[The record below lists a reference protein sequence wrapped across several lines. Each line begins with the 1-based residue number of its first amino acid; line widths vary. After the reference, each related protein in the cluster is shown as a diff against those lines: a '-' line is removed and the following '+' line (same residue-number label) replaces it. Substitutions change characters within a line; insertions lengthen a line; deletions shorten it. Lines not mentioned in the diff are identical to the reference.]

1 MKHLIQHTWARRVLV
16 AVAALLA
23 LWAIAWLA
31 GPSLIRS
38 QLQKHASLALGRSVT
53 VEQVAFQPW
62 SLTLRLQGLQIGGA
76 AGDAAG
82 STPPLLAVDEVL
94 VDAELQSLLRLAP
107 VIDAVHVRRPQVN
120 LTHLGEGRYDIDD
133 LLERFQPK
141 PDDTPSNARF
151 AVFNIRL
158 SDGVILLQDSP
169 KALAHEVNGIQLDVP
184 FLSNLPSKREVV
196 TTPRLAFRLHDTS
209 FDTQASTTPFAE
221 DRHTEAR
228 LSIQALDFEPYLPY
242 WPATWPVRPTSGNL
256 NADLAVRFEWQTAP
270 KVSLQGDLALNNLAV
285 LQTPARQNTSAT
297 PLLAW
302 RGLAVQVK
310 DFRPL
315 EQHLAL
321 GPVTLDHPTLH
332 LGRDSTGAT
341 NLEQVLQRWRGP
353 NPPSHTDTPPPSQ
366 PTAQPW
372 ALTLERFALQQ
383 GTLHWHDQTTRPAA
397 TLAAEALDLTVSNF
411 AWPEGPAATVQGQ
424 LQLAG
429 AKLEL
434 QGQAG
439 GSTADLRWQLN
450 ALALTPLRPYWAHLL
465 RAELNG
471 ELNGTGGLTWARPS
485 DGSSQLRAEA
495 DEISLQGWSIGQSR
509 RPDAAGKALTVRG
522 LEADLQ
528 AQKVT
533 IDDITAQ
540 QPQLTLQRAAN
551 GPWMFE
557 QWLAPTEAAAAQAT
571 PRSNPAANRP
581 WDVTLKKVVL
591 DGGTVR
597 LRDQAVNA
605 AVDATQWRIQL
616 EQLRPLDP
624 VQRAM
629 PLQVSGHAA
638 VPGQEAGRLQ
648 YRGTLRLPAANGT
661 GLETRGQLQLDRL
674 PLHAGEPYLARFLN
688 FDLLRADA
696 SYRGQLLVGL
706 ASTGPQLQLRGDAA
720 IDDLRATTRDPEEAL
735 LDWRSLNL
743 RGVDVDLKDGQLQR
757 LKVAETVLS
766 DYFARVIISE
776 QGRINLQGLVRSGD
790 VSATTATAAPSTQA
804 TPPSAS
810 AAQPDIEFGPIALV
824 NGRVRFSDR
833 FIQPNYTANLSELTG
848 SLAAFSNRRTSD
860 AAPALA
866 ALSLR
871 GRVEGS
877 ATLDISG
884 QLNPLAQPLA
894 LDLRGQVRELELP
907 PLTPYSSKY
916 AGYGIERGKL
926 SVDVTYRIEPDGQ
939 LQASNQIVL
948 NQLRFGDRIEGSDAP
963 NLPVKLAVALLADR
977 NGVIDI
983 NLPISG
989 SLNDPQ
995 FRLGPIIVRLV
1006 VNLIGK
1012 AITAPFALIASA
1024 FAGADDLQ
1032 HLPFAPGVAGLDA
1045 AAREKLN
1052 QVARALIDRPAL
1064 QLTVVGHSDLATEQ
1078 EAWRREALNQRV
1090 MAEKR
1095 RQAVREG
1102 QAADA
1107 LIQVSPKEYPA
1118 LLKEVY
1124 RRTDITKPR
1133 NLVGLAK
1140 DISVPDMEKLLLAA
1154 IAVGEPQMRELAV
1167 ARAVAVK
1174 DYLIQQQV
1182 PAERLFLGGDSPTG
1196 GNRPESDQ
1204 PTSPSAELRLSAR

>member
-1 MKHLIQHTWARRVLV
+1 MKHLIQPTWARRTL
-16 AVAALLA
+16 AAMAALLV
-23 LWAIAWLA
+23 LWAVAWLA

-38 QLQKHASLALGRSVT
+38 QLQKHASLALGRAVT

-62 SLTLRLQGLQIGGA
+62 SLTLRLQGLQVAGPQSSPEGSA
-76 AGDAAG
+76 A
-82 STPPLLAVDEVL
+82 PLLAVEEVL
-94 VDAELQSLLRLAP
+94 VNAELQSLLRLAP
-107 VIDAVHVRRPQVN
+107 VVDAVQIRRPQVN
-120 LTHLGEGRYDIDD
+120 VTHLGEGRYDIDD

-141 PDDTPSNARF
+141 PNDPPSNLQF

-158 SDGVILLQDSP
+158 TDGLVRLQDTP
-169 KALAHEVNGIQLDVP
+169 KALTHEVNGIQLDVP
-184 FLSNLPSKREVV
+184 FLSNLPSQREVV
-196 TTPRLAFRLHDTS
+196 TTPRLAFQLHDTR
-209 FDTQASTTPFAE
+209 FDTQASTTPFAA

-228 LSIQALDFEPYLPY
+228 LSIQALDFAPYLPY
-242 WPATWPVRPTSGNL
+242 WPAVWPVRPTSGSL
-256 NADLAVRFEWQTAP
+256 NADLAVSFEWQTTP
-270 KVSLQGDLALNNLAV
+270 KVSLQGDLALNNLV
-285 LQTPARQNTSAT
+285 VQQTASRNPGSGT

-302 RGLAVQVK
+302 RGLAVQLK
-310 DFRPL
+310 EFRPL
-315 EQHLAL
+315 EQYLAL
-321 GPVTLDHPTLH
+321 GPVTLDNPTRH
-332 LGRDSTGAT
+332 IGRDSTGAT
-341 NLEQVLQRWRGP
+341 NLEQVMQRWRGSRP
-353 NPPSHTDTPPPSQ
+353 APTTQ
-366 PTAQPW
+366 PTNPQPPAPW
-372 ALTLERFALQQ
+372 SVTLERFALQQ
-383 GTLHWHDQTTRPAA
+383 GSLHWQDQTTRPAA
-397 TLAAEALDLTVSNF
+397 SLSAEAMNLTVSHF
-411 AWPEGPAATVQGQ
+411 AWPKGPAASVQGRAQ
-424 LQLAG
+424 IAG
-429 AKLEL
+429 AEVEL
-434 QGQAG
+434 QGEVG
-439 GSTADLRWQLN
+439 GSTADLRWQLDT
-450 ALALTPLRPYWAHLL
+450 LPLKPLRPYWAHLL

-471 ELNGTGGLTWARPS
+471 ELNANGNLTWSRQP
-485 DGSSQLRAEA
+485 DGSSQLQANA
-495 DEISLQGWSIGQSR
+495 NEISLQRWSIGPTR
-509 RPDAAGKALTVRG
+509 RPDAAAKALTLRG
-522 LEADLQ
+522 VQADLQ
-528 AQKVT
+528 AQTLTVDDVT
-533 IDDITAQ
+533 LQ
-540 QPQLTLQRAAN
+540 QPLVTLQRTAN

-557 QWLAPTEAAAAQAT
+557 QWWAPAAQRGAT
-571 PRSNPAANRP
+571 SAKSP
-581 WDVTLKKVVL
+581 WDVTLKKVLL
-591 DGGTVR
+591 DGGTLR
-597 LRDQAVNA
+597 LRDQTANA
-605 AVDATQWRIQL
+605 AVDATGWRIQV
-616 EQLRPLDP
+616 EQLRPLDS

-629 PLQVSGHAA
+629 PLQVSGRAA
-638 VPGQEAGRLQ
+638 VPGQEPGRLQ
-648 YRGTLRLPAANGT
+648 YRGTLRLPAANGA
-661 GLETRGQLQLDRL
+661 GLETQGQLQLDRL
-674 PLHAGEPYLARFLN
+674 PLQAGEPYLARHLN

-696 SYRGQLLVGL
+696 SYRGELLVGL

-743 RGVDVDLKDGQLQR
+743 RGVDVGVKNGQLQR

-776 QGRINLQGLVRSGD
+776 QGRINLQGLVRSD
-790 VSATTATAAPSTQA
+790 EAPAATA
-804 TPPSAS
+804 PPA
-810 AAQPDIEFGPIALV
+810 AVAQPVIEFGPMALV

-848 SLAAFSNRRTSD
+848 SLAAFSNQRSGDT
-860 AAPALA
+860 APALA

-884 QLNPLAQPLA
+884 QLNPLAKPLA

-926 SVDVTYRIEPDGQ
+926 SVDVNYRIEPNGQ

-1032 HLPFAPGVAGLDA
+1032 QLPFAPGTAGLDA
-1045 AAREKLN
+1045 AGREKLD
-1052 QVARALIDRPAL
+1052 QVARALLDRPAL
-1064 QLTVVGHSDLATEQ
+1064 QLTMVGHSDLTNEQ

-1102 QAADA
+1102 QAAGA
-1107 LIQVSPKEYPA
+1107 PLQVSPQEYPT

-1133 NLVGLAK
+1133 NLIGMAK
-1140 DISVPDMEKLLLAA
+1140 DLPVADMEKLLLAS
-1154 IAVGEPQMRELAV
+1154 IPVGEPQMRELAV

-1174 DYLIQQQV
+1174 DYLIQQKV
-1182 PAERLFLGGDSPTG
+1182 PAEQLFLGSADSKAA
-1196 GNRPESDQ
+1196 
-1204 PTSPSAELRLSAR
+1204 PTSTTQATTPYVALTLSSR